1 MAVKQITKSAAIHD
15 RLSHPVIDADG
26 HWIEYEPAVRE
37 YVRRFV
43 GEQSAARYERITRVT
58 LASASRNSSMEQ
70 RQKSKMAQPAWWTF
84 PTKNTLDRAT
94 AMLPKLLYERLPDM
108 GLDYS
113 VLFPTSIMTM
123 VPFMRDEELRRGGT
137 RALNTYAAELFRD
150 YADRMTPVAGIP
162 VHTPQEAIEELEH
175 VKSLGL
181 KVVMLAGLVNRHIPS
196 DGGRTTIWRDPLG
209 LDSDYDYDPVWAKCL
224 ELKLVPTF
232 HNSTQGLGFRASTS
246 NWVYNHV
253 GHFAAAGDTLCKAL
267 FLGGVTRRFPKLK
280 FAFLEGGAGWACT
293 LYSDLIRHWLTRNA
307 KVLENLDPANLD
319 ENLFRSLAESYGDQ
333 LIRETVRD
341 NPILRP
347 DPEPPA
353 NPDDFWR
360 CDIKRAEDIR
370 DLFVPNFYFG
380 CEAEDPM
387 NAIAFNSK
395 VNPFGAR
402 LNAILGS
409 DIGHFDVKDMNE
421 VLEESWELVEH
432 GVLSEEQLRDMTFT
446 NPVHLFAGTDPDFFK
461 GTVVEKH
468 TAALM
473 AGK

>member
-1 MAVKQITKSAAIHD
+1 MAANQVTKSAAIHA
-15 RLSHPVIDADG
+15 RLSHPVIDSDG

-37 YVRRFV
+37 YVRKFV
-43 GEQSAARYERITRVT
+43 GEQSAARYERITKVRLGATGTT
-58 LASASRNSSMEQ
+58 LEQ
-70 RQKSKMAQPAWWTF
+70 RQKSKLPQHAWWPF
-84 PTKNTLDRAT
+84 PTRNTLDRAT

-108 GLDYS
+108 GLDYC

-123 VPFMRDEELRRGGT
+123 VPFMRDEELRRGGS

-162 VHTPQEAIEELEH
+162 IHTPQEAIEELEH

-181 KVVMLAGLVNRHIPS
+181 KVVMLAGLVNRHVP
-196 DGGRTTIWRDPLG
+196 GEAGRSTIWRDPLG

-224 ELKLVPTF
+224 ELGLIPTF

-246 NWVYNHV
+246 NWVYNHI
-253 GHFAAAGDTLCKAL
+253 GHFATAGDTICKAL

-280 FAFLEGGAGWACT
+280 FAFLEGGAGWACS
-293 LYSDLIRHWLTRNA
+293 LYSDLIRHWKTRNIN
-307 KVLENLDPANLD
+307 VLDLVDPANLD
-319 ENLFRSLAESYGDQ
+319 ENLFRSLAQRYGDS
-333 LIRETVRD
+333 LIAETVKH
-341 NPILRP
+341 NPILR
-347 DPEPPA
+347 DDLKPP
-353 NPDDFWR
+353 PQLDDFWR

-370 DLFVPNFYFG
+370 DLFVPNFFFG

-387 NAIAFNSK
+387 NAVAFNDR
-395 VNPFGAR
+395 VNPFRVR

-432 GVLSEEQLRDMTFT
+432 GVLNEEQLREMTFT
-446 NPVHLFAGTDPDFFK
+446 NPVKLFAGMNPDFFK
-461 GTVVEKH
+461 ATAVEKPA
-468 TAALM
+468 AALLSSIN
-473 AGK
+473 

>member
-1 MAVKQITKSAAIHD
+1 MALTKSAKIHS
-15 RLSHPVIDADG
+15 RLSHPVIDSDG
-26 HWIEYEPAVRE
+26 HWIEYEPAVME
-37 YVRRFV
+37 YVRSVV
-43 GEQSAARYERITRVT
+43 GDQSAARYERITRVT
-58 LASASRNSSMEQ
+58 IGNAGTTLEQ
-70 RQKSKMAQPAWWTF
+70 RQANKLAQPAWWTF

-108 GLDYS
+108 GLDFA
-113 VLFPTSIMTM
+113 VLFPTSVMTM
-123 VPFMRDEELRRGGT
+123 VPFMRDEELRRGGS
-137 RALNTYAAELFRD
+137 RALNTYAAELFHD

-181 KVVMLAGLVNRHIPS
+181 KVVMLAGLVNRHVPAK
-196 DGGRTTIWRDPLG
+196 GGGSTIWRDPLG

-224 ELKLVPTF
+224 ELNLVPTF

-267 FLGGVTRRFPKLK
+267 FLGGVTRRFPQLK
-280 FAFLEGGAGWACT
+280 IAFLEGGAGWACS
-293 LYSDLIRHWLTRNA
+293 LYSDLIRHWNTRNIN
-307 KVLENLDPANLD
+307 VLDALDPANLD
-319 ENLFRSLAESYGDQ
+319 ENLFRGLAERYGDP
-333 LIRETVRD
+333 LIRETVKHNAIIRK
-341 NPILRP
+341 NV
-347 DPEPPA
+347 DPPPQ
-353 NPDDFWR
+353 PDDFWR
-360 CDIKRAEDIR
+360 CEIKRAEDIR

-387 NAIAFNSK
+387 NATAFNGR

-402 LNAILGS
+402 LRAVLGS
-409 DIGHFDVKDMNE
+409 DIGHFDVKDMTE

-432 GVLSEEQLRDMTFT
+432 GALTEEELRDLTFT
-446 NPVHLFAGTDPDFFK
+446 NPVGLFGGMNPDFFK
-461 GTVVEKH
+461 GTTVEKQ

-473 AGK
+473 AKNQL

>member
-1 MAVKQITKSAAIHD
+1 MAATRSSAIHD
-15 RLSHPVIDADG
+15 RLSHPVIDSDG

-43 GEQSAARYERITRVT
+43 GEQSAARYERITRLT
-58 LASASRNSSMEQ
+58 LGSSARGATVEQ
-70 RQKSKMAQPAWWTF
+70 RQKSKIAQPAWWTF

-94 AMLPKLLYERLPDM
+94 AMLPKLLYERLPEM
-108 GLDYS
+108 GLDFS

-137 RALNTYAAELFRD
+137 RALNTYAAELFAD
-150 YADRMTPVAGIP
+150 YADRMTPVAAIP

-181 KVVMLAGLVNRHIPS
+181 KVVMLAGLVNRHVPGE
-196 DGGRTTIWRDPLG
+196 DGRSSRIWRDPLG

-224 ELKLVPTF
+224 ELKLIPTF

-246 NWVYNHV
+246 NWTYNHI
-253 GHFAAAGDTLCKAL
+253 GHFAAAGDALCKAL

-280 FAFLEGGAGWACT
+280 FAFLEGGAGWACS
-293 LYSDLIRHWLTRNA
+293 LYSDLIRHWNTRNIDA
-307 KVLENLDPANLD
+307 LEYVDPANLD
-319 ENLFRSLAESYGDQ
+319 EKLFRSLAERYGDP
-333 LIRETVRD
+333 LIRQTVRD
-341 NPILRP
+341 NPILRR
-347 DPEPPA
+347 DPAPPA

-360 CDIKRAEDIR
+360 CEIKRAEDIR

-387 NAIAFNSK
+387 NAAAFNSR

-409 DIGHFDVKDMNE
+409 DIGHFDVKDMSA

-432 GVLSEEQLRDMTFT
+432 GALSEEDLRDLTFT
-446 NPVHLFAGTDPDFFK
+446 NPVRLFAGMNPDFFK
-461 GTVVEKH
+461 GTVVEKQA
-468 TAALM
+468 AALM
-473 AGK
+473 AAG